1 MDSRLEV
8 RCPRCKAKPGD
19 WCTGRFPKYGDH
31 VHCARASLAVR
42 MWNLATEAWDH
53 KQSIAEGATNV
64 AYHNAQFTK
73 KMARLGKM
81 RDGTGGTVQ

>member
-1 MDSRLEV
+1 
-8 RCPRCKAKPGD
+8 
-19 WCTGRFPKYGDH
+19 
-31 VHCARASLAVR
+31 